1 MERELQGSVFLLQE
15 EVHGEADAASPYD
28 ADNGQRKCKGGHRTV
43 NTYAEMKKR
52 HQEEV
57 NALPIYWAFTE
68 ERFDE
73 ILKELGL
80 TKNDTDKL
88 CNTFGGGFCLTKDAQ
103 MIADTLAR
111 NFKEVEDAIQADET
125 GDGFIKDMFLYELRN
140 HEYTYTC
147 EVEETVEA
155 CGFTME
161 QIENDERLRHGLEV
175 AAKELREA
183 AGFSF

>member
-1 MERELQGSVFLLQE
+1 MN
-15 EVHGEADAASPYD
+15 AY
-28 ADNGQRKCKGGHRTV
+28 T
-43 NTYAEMKKR
+43 EMKKR

-57 NALPIYWAFTE
+57 NALPIYWAFTA

-73 ILKELGL
+73 VLKELGL

-88 CNTFGGGFCLTKDAQ
+88 RRAPGGGFCLASDAK
-103 MIADTLAR
+103 MIADTLIR
-111 NFKEVEDAIQADET
+111 HRKELEAAIEADAT
-125 GDGFIKDMFLYELRN
+125 GDDFIKDIFLYELRN

>member
-1 MERELQGSVFLLQE
+1 
-15 EVHGEADAASPYD
+15 
-28 ADNGQRKCKGGHRTV
+28 
-43 NTYAEMKKR
+43 
-52 HQEEV
+52 
-57 NALPIYWAFTE
+57 
-68 ERFDE
+68 
-73 ILKELGL
+73 
-80 TKNDTDKL
+80 
-88 CNTFGGGFCLTKDAQ
+88 
-103 MIADTLAR
+103 
-111 NFKEVEDAIQADET
+111 
-125 GDGFIKDMFLYELRN
+125 MFLSELSN

>member
-1 MERELQGSVFLLQE
+1 MQRRPSNGEHIRRNEETPSGGS
-15 EVHGEADAASPYD
+15 
-28 ADNGQRKCKGGHRTV
+28 
-43 NTYAEMKKR
+43 
-52 HQEEV
+52 
-57 NALPIYWAFTE
+57 
-68 ERFDE
+68 
-73 ILKELGL
+73 
-80 TKNDTDKL
+80 
-88 CNTFGGGFCLTKDAQ
+88 
-103 MIADTLAR
+103 LAR

-161 QIENDERLRHGLEV
+161 QIENDERLRHGLEE

>member
-1 MERELQGSVFLLQE
+1 MNAYE
-15 EVHGEADAASPYD
+15 
-28 ADNGQRKCKGGHRTV
+28 
-43 NTYAEMKKR
+43 EMKKR
-52 HQEEV
+52 HQAETD
-57 NALPIYWAFTE
+57 ALPIYWAFTE
-68 ERFDE
+68 ERFGE
-73 ILKELGL
+73 VLKELGL
-80 TKNDTDKL
+80 TEKDTDKL
-88 CNTFGGGFCLTKDAQ
+88 CKTFGGGFCLASDAQ
-103 MIADTLAR
+103 MIADTLR
-111 NFKEVEDAIQADET
+111 GHRREMEEAISADET
-125 GDGFIKDMFLYELRN
+125 GDGFIKDMFLSELSN

>member
-1 MERELQGSVFLLQE
+1 M
-15 EVHGEADAASPYD
+15 
-28 ADNGQRKCKGGHRTV
+28 

-73 ILKELGL
+73 VLKELGL
-80 TKNDTDKL
+80 TKNDADKL
-88 CNTFGGGFCLTKDAQ
+88 CNTFGGGFCLAKDAQ

-125 GDGFIKDMFLYELRN
+125 GDGFIKDMFLYELRD
-140 HEYTYTC
+140 HEYTYRGC
-147 EVEETVEA
+147 
-155 CGFTME
+155 
-161 QIENDERLRHGLEV
+161 I
-175 AAKELREA
+175 
-183 AGFSF
+183 

>member
-15 EVHGEADAASPYD
+15 EVHGEADSASPYD

-73 ILKELGL
+73 ILKELGRRQAL
-80 TKNDTDKL
+80 QYLWRRLLPRQRCADDYRYAGPKL
-88 CNTFGGGFCLTKDAQ
+88 QGSGG
-103 MIADTLAR
+103 
-111 NFKEVEDAIQADET
+111 
-125 GDGFIKDMFLYELRN
+125 
-140 HEYTYTC
+140 
-147 EVEETVEA
+147 
-155 CGFTME
+155 
-161 QIENDERLRHGLEV
+161 RHPG
-175 AAKELREA
+175 R
-183 AGFSF
+183 

>member
-1 MERELQGSVFLLQE
+1 MN
-15 EVHGEADAASPYD
+15 AY
-28 ADNGQRKCKGGHRTV
+28 T
-43 NTYAEMKKR
+43 EMKKH

-57 NALPIYWAFTE
+57 DALPIYWAFTE

-73 ILKELGL
+73 VLKELGL

-88 CNTFGGGFCLTKDAQ
+88 RRAPGGGFCLASDAK
-103 MIADTLAR
+103 MIADTLR
-111 NFKEVEDAIQADET
+111 GHRREMEEAISADKT
-125 GDGFIKDMFLYELRN
+125 GDGFIKDMFMYELRN

-161 QIENDERLRHGLEV
+161 QVENDERLLHGLEA
-175 AAKELREA
+175 AAKKLREA

>member
-1 MERELQGSVFLLQE
+1 MN
-15 EVHGEADAASPYD
+15 A
-28 ADNGQRKCKGGHRTV
+28 
-43 NTYAEMKKR
+43 YAEMKKR

-80 TKNDTDKL
+80 TRNDTDKL
-88 CNTFGGGFCLTKDAQ
+88 CRAPSGGFCLASDAK
-103 MIADTLAR
+103 MIADTLIQHR
-111 NFKEVEDAIQADET
+111 KELEAAIEADAT
-125 GDGFIKDMFLYELRN
+125 GDGFIKDMFMYELRN

-161 QIENDERLRHGLEV
+161 QVENDERLLRGLEA
-175 AAKELREA
+175 AAKKLREA

>member
-1 MERELQGSVFLLQE
+1 MNV
-15 EVHGEADAASPYD
+15 
-28 ADNGQRKCKGGHRTV
+28 
-43 NTYAEMKKR
+43 YAEMKKR
-52 HQEEV
+52 HQAET

-73 ILKELGL
+73 VLKELGL
-80 TKNDTDKL
+80 AKNDTDKL
-88 CNTFGGGFCLTKDAQ
+88 RKTFGGGFCLASDAQ
-103 MIADTLAR
+103 MIADTLR
-111 NFKEVEDAIQADET
+111 GHRREMEDAIAADET
-125 GDGFIKDMFLYELRN
+125 GDGFIKDMFLSELSN

-161 QIENDERLRHGLEV
+161 QVENDKRLLHGLEA
-175 AAKELREA
+175 AAKKLREA

>member
-1 MERELQGSVFLLQE
+1 MN
-15 EVHGEADAASPYD
+15 A
-28 ADNGQRKCKGGHRTV
+28 
-43 NTYAEMKKR
+43 YAEMKKR

-57 NALPIYWAFTE
+57 NALPMYWAFSDE
-68 ERFDE
+68 QFDQQ
-73 ILKELGL
+73 LKELGL
-80 TKNDTDKL
+80 TRNDTGKL
-88 CNTFGGGFCLTKDAQ
+88 CKTFGGGFCLAKDAQ

-111 NFKEVEDAIQADET
+111 NFKEVGDAIQADET
-125 GDGFIKDMFLYELRN
+125 GDGFIKDMFRYELRN

-175 AAKELREA
+175 AAKELRDA

>member
-1 MERELQGSVFLLQE
+1 MN
-15 EVHGEADAASPYD
+15 AY
-28 ADNGQRKCKGGHRTV
+28 T
-43 NTYAEMKKR
+43 EMKKR
-52 HQEEV
+52 HQAET
-57 NALPIYWAFTE
+57 NALPMYWAFTE

-88 CNTFGGGFCLTKDAQ
+88 CKTFGGGFCLVKDAQ
-103 MIADTLAR
+103 MIADTLRAHR
-111 NFKEVEDAIQADET
+111 RETEEAIAADET
-125 GDGFIKDMFLYELRN
+125 GDGFIKDMFLSELRN

-147 EVEETVEA
+147 EVEEAVEA

-161 QIENDERLRHGLEV
+161 QVENDERLLHGLET
-175 AAKELREA
+175 AAKKLREA

>member
-1 MERELQGSVFLLQE
+1 MNV
-15 EVHGEADAASPYD
+15 
-28 ADNGQRKCKGGHRTV
+28 
-43 NTYAEMKKR
+43 YAEMKKR

-57 NALPIYWAFTE
+57 DALPIYWAFTE

-73 ILKELGL
+73 VLEELGL
-80 TKNDTDKL
+80 TKYDTVKL
-88 CNTFGGGFCLTKDAQ
+88 CRAPGGGFCLARDAQ
-103 MIADTLAR
+103 MIADTLIR
-111 NFKEVEDAIQADET
+111 HRKELEAAIEADAT
-125 GDGFIKDMFLYELRN
+125 GDDFIKDMFMYELCD

-161 QIENDERLRHGLEV
+161 QVENDERLLHGLEA
-175 AAKELREA
+175 AAKKLREA

>member
-1 MERELQGSVFLLQE
+1 MN
-15 EVHGEADAASPYD
+15 A
-28 ADNGQRKCKGGHRTV
+28 
-43 NTYAEMKKR
+43 YAEMKKR

-73 ILKELGL
+73 VLKELGL

-88 CNTFGGGFCLTKDAQ
+88 CRAPGGGFCLASDAQ
-103 MIADTLAR
+103 MIVSTLIRHSKELKAAVEAD
-111 NFKEVEDAIQADET
+111 KT

-147 EVEETVEA
+147 EVEETVES

-161 QIENDERLRHGLEV
+161 QVENDERLLHGLEA
-175 AAKELREA
+175 AAKQLREA

>member
-1 MERELQGSVFLLQE
+1 M
-15 EVHGEADAASPYD
+15 
-28 ADNGQRKCKGGHRTV
+28 

-73 ILKELGL
+73 VLKELGL

-88 CNTFGGGFCLTKDAQ
+88 CNTFGGGFCLAKDAQ

-125 GDGFIKDMFLYELRN
+125 GDGFIKDMFLYELRD
-140 HEYTYTC
+140 HEYPSHEWNDGVKDCIYCLGRIDQMTDELLHEC
-147 EVEETVEA
+147 KVCPDHVNKAQGDLEA
-155 CGFTME
+155 FYGRDR
-161 QIENDERLRHGLEV
+161 NG
-175 AAKELREA
+175 
-183 AGFSF
+183 